1 MMENF
6 WFKSPHYATSTLTL
20 TSLTTSV
27 TQVAS
32 ELEKNGW
39 EMMKT
44 DPQITPIVAFELMCS
59 ALGAV
64 KNPGL
69 VRIAHKDRSKIL
81 VNVMYIY

>member
-1 MMENF
+1 MKENF
-6 WFKSPHYATSTLTL
+6 WFKSPHYVSSTLTRTFL
-20 TSLTTSV
+20 TSSV

-69 VRIAHKDRSKIL
+69 VRTAKTVRSKIL
-81 VNVMYIY
+81 VNLL